1 MATTPRRYVRKNSL
15 VDSDNIEPVSH
26 ASNVTPPELNEGG
39 FAAGDVQA
47 IAPSQMNDAVAVE
60 KFMNEKIEI
69 EIEPGT
75 EENDPLFIHLG
86 HNGITQMVE
95 RGKPQVIKRKFFY
108 SALMGKQVV
117 FQTAFGKKNSGEE
130 FNNLTRNVKSAYRT
144 RLITDNNPQG
154 GNKWVNAVMREATGM
169 H

>member
-1 MATTPRRYVRKNSL
+1 MPRKYTRNS
-15 VDSDNIEPVSH
+15 VIDSSSVEPISH
-26 ASNVTPPELNEGG
+26 ASNVTPPEVNDAG
-39 FAAGDVQA
+39 FEAGDIQV
-47 IAPSQMNDAVAVE
+47 IAARQMEESARVE
-60 KFMNEKIEI
+60 KFMNEKVEI

-75 EENDPLFIHLG
+75 EPNDPAFVHLG

-95 RGKPQVIKRKFFY
+95 RGKTQVVKRKYLY

-117 FQTAFGKKNSGEE
+117 VNTAFGKKNSGEE
-130 FNNLTRNVKSAYRT
+130 FNHLTQTVKSAYRT

-154 GNKWVNAVMREATGM
+154 GAKWVQSVMREATGM